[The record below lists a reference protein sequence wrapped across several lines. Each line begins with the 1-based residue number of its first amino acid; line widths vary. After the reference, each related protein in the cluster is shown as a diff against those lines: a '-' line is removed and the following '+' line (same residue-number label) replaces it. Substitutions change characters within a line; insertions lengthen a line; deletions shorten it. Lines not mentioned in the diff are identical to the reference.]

1 MSVFSLR
8 VFCLAAVLATFGVA
22 RADDFTDRLNEAYA
36 NIPENRRAE
45 NVLIPALALMD
56 EPPAVLLGRADRVLL
71 LTPSS
76 PIWASASAWAQAQPQ
91 QDMLDAIKQVTQEDN
106 PRRAMVFAM
115 PYGIRGIP
123 TDWVRK
129 GLNAELGDPPTIAGA
144 KLGYLDRLAWV
155 ETLVHIEATRL
166 VDEGQPD
173 QAMELVF
180 HMALLG
186 RMLADRSLEREVSW
200 GMHAMRTAMLR
211 LRDITYVDSKHD
223 HALTSEFLVDMVKK
237 IDVRRG
243 MFRLDRIRMPLG
255 DQIAAEQM
263 IGRVFAPTGQPDS
276 AVFPTAMA
284 ELAATDRP
292 LRLFAESG
300 KWQKLEAG
308 HASKQDTAEKLRAI
322 FDDWAIRWE
331 ADQFDPT
338 FRTPTEYEKLSTSSF
353 GLIAEIVPD
362 IGALHVLR
370 RELETE
376 IIGTR
381 LALAIEA
388 LTIESGGS
396 LPSDLYL
403 IRPRYIDDLGV
414 DPYNANR
421 ASNNKPP
428 YQYFVPE
435 RDTVGGRLHVMNVIP
450 QSRTNFSVTLG
461 REDFVLYSLGGN
473 EFDDRAVDVSD
484 SGLEPA
490 GDYLIWPPVISLL
503 REYLEQEGASE

>member
-1 MSVFSLR
+1 MSVISLR
-8 VFCLAAVLATFGVA
+8 VFCLVAAVVSSFGPA
-22 RADDFTDRLNEAYA
+22 RADDFTDRINRAYA
-36 NIPENRRAE
+36 NIPQDRRAE
-45 NVLIPALALMD
+45 NVLIPALGQLE
-56 EPPAVLLGRADRVLL
+56 EPPAVLIGRADRVLL

-91 QDMLDAIKQVTQEDN
+91 QDMLEAIFKVTQENN
-106 PRRAMVFAM
+106 PRRAMVFAL

-129 GLNAELGDPPTIAGA
+129 GLHAELGDPPTIAGA

-166 VDEGQPD
+166 LYENKPE
-173 QAMELVF
+173 QAMELMF
-180 HMALLG
+180 HTALLG
-186 RMLADRSLEREVSW
+186 RMLADRSLHREVVW
-200 GMHAMRTAMLR
+200 GMDTMRTAMLR
-211 LRDITYVDSKHD
+211 LRDIAYVDSKND
-223 HALTSEFLVDMVKK
+223 HALTSDFLTEMVKK

-263 IGRVFAPTGQPDS
+263 IERVFARTGEPDS

-300 KWQKLEAG
+300 KWQKLESG
-308 HASKQDTAEKLRAI
+308 HATKQETADELSAI
-322 FDDWAIRWE
+322 FNDWSLRWD
-331 ADQFDPT
+331 ADLFDPT
-338 FRTPTEYEKLSTSSF
+338 FRTPTEYEKLSTRSF

-362 IGALHVLR
+362 IGGLLVLR

-388 LTIESGGS
+388 LVIESGGS

-403 IRPRYIDDLGV
+403 IRPRYIDELGI
-414 DPYNANR
+414 DPYNPNR
-421 ASNNKPP
+421 AANNKPP
-428 YQYFVPE
+428 YKYFVPE
-435 RDTVGGRLHVMNVIP
+435 RDTVGGRLHTMNVIP
-450 QSRTNFSVTLG
+450 RNRPNFSVTLG

-473 EFDDRAVDVSD
+473 EF
-484 SGLEPA
+484 
-490 GDYLIWPPVISLL
+490 
-503 REYLEQEGASE
+503 